1 MQESDLSMFSEGD
14 DDSFVF
20 EDGVENLA
28 PSAKSAGSKLASKSS
43 KKASTPILSPRSK
56 NASNVLA
63 DAVVDGKGATKKKS
77 KTIEETYQKK
87 SQLEH
92 ILLRP
97 DTYIG
102 SVEPLMEPMFIY
114 DEEQDAIVNKTIT
127 FTPGLFKIFDE
138 SKFHPDQAGE
148 ILTVYEISI
157 GRCFVLVVTWS

>member
-1 MQESDLSMFSEGD
+1 MAAVEDNDMSFYSEGED
-14 DDSFVF
+14 ESFVF
-20 EDGVENLA
+20 EDDVENVA
-28 PSAKSAGSKLASKSS
+28 PAAKFAGSKPASKSL
-43 KKASTPILSPRSK
+43 KKGSNPILSPRSK

-63 DAVVDGKGATKKKS
+63 DANAGGTGANKKKS

-102 SVEPLMEPMFIY
+102 SVEPLTEPMFIY

-138 SKFHPDQAGE
+138 SKCE
-148 ILTVYEISI
+148 I
-157 GRCFVLVVTWS
+157 